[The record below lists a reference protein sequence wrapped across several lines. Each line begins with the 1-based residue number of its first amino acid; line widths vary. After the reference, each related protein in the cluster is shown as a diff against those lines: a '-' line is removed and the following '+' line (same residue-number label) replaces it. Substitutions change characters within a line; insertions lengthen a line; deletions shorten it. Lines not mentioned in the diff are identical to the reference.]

1 MKGLLVLV
9 ACAVVA
15 SLALPAGA
23 ASPPTKEVAQL
34 KRQVSTLQAKVDR
47 LESRI
52 QTLSQST
59 ASSLRS
65 AHALARLVA
74 GVAGCPITTPN
85 NSQPPGSTF
94 GSVFHGNGALWV
106 GLWDSNV
113 VVWPPEPDGS
123 VDAKFGWWRA
133 ASGDLRIDGRRL
145 DAAAP
150 PLTANVPEVYGSTGF
165 QATGIFFPSAG
176 CWEVTGRVGSASL
189 TFVTLVVA
197 AV

>member
-9 ACAVVA
+9 VCVVAA
-15 SLALPAGA
+15 SLALPAVA

-34 KRQVSTLQAKVDR
+34 KRQVSTLHAKVGR

-52 QTLSQST
+52 QALSQAN

-74 GVAGCPITTPN
+74 GVASCPITSPN

-94 GSVFHGNGALWV
+94 GSVFHGNGELWV
-106 GLWDSNV
+106 GLWDANV
-113 VVWPPEPDGS
+113 VVWKPEADGS
-123 VDAKFGWWRA
+123 IDAKFGWWRV

-150 PLTANVPEVYGSTGF
+150 PLTASVPDGYGPTGF
-165 QATGIFFPSAG
+165 QATGILFPSAG
-176 CWEVTGRVGSASL
+176 CWEVSGRVGKASL

-197 AV
+197 A

>member
-9 ACAVVA
+9 VCVVVA
-15 SLALPAGA
+15 SLALNVGA

-34 KRQVSTLQAKVDR
+34 KRQVSTLRAKVSR

-52 QTLSQST
+52 QALSQAN

-74 GVAGCPITTPN
+74 GVASCPITSPN

-94 GSVFHGNGALWV
+94 GAVFHGDGELWV

-113 VVWPPEPDGS
+113 VVWKPEPNGS
-123 VDAKFGWWRA
+123 IDAKFGWWHGVEGKLA
-133 ASGDLRIDGRRL
+133 IEGRRL
-145 DAAAP
+145 DASAP
-150 PLTANVPEVYGSTGF
+150 PLRAHVPDGYGITGF
-165 QATGIFFPSAG
+165 QATGILFPSAG
-176 CWEVTGRVGSASL
+176 CWEVTGRVGDASL

-197 AV
+197 A

>member
-9 ACAVVA
+9 VCVVVA

-23 ASPPTKEVAQL
+23 AAPPTKEVAQL
-34 KRQVSTLQAKVDR
+34 KRQVSTLRAKVGR

-52 QTLSQST
+52 QALSQAS

-74 GVAGCPITTPN
+74 GVASCPITTPN

-94 GSVFHGNGALWV
+94 GAVFHGNDELWV

-113 VVWPPEPDGS
+113 VVWEPEPNGS
-123 VDAKFGWWRA
+123 IDAKFGWWRGVEGKLA
-133 ASGDLRIDGRRL
+133 IEGRRL
-145 DAAAP
+145 DASAP
-150 PLTANVPEVYGSTGF
+150 PLRAHVPDGYGITGF
-165 QATGIFFPSAG
+165 QATGILFPSAG
-176 CWEVTGRVGSASL
+176 CWEVTGRVGDASL

-197 AV
+197 A